1 MKKRILESLQDS
13 NSEVAA
19 SNAAAREEA
28 AERHAAHRVSD
39 DVQVAQGSPLSD
51 DEPGQDA
58 EESSSLSDH
67 ADVHDGTERP
77 DEEPRVAVRPSSV
90 DDGVS
95 EDDDGVTA
103 DPSLDFAVDAADT
116 TDIASGPITYA
127 DAGVDT
133 REGAR
138 AVDAIRAAVKSTYR
152 PEVIGDIGGFGG
164 LFSASALKE
173 MDDPILVSGTD
184 GVGTK
189 LAVARLLGK
198 HDTVGID
205 LVAMCVNDVLATG
218 AEPLFFL
225 DYIAVGKL
233 EAEQVATVV
242 SGIADGCRQ
251 AGCALI
257 GGEMAEHPGVMD
269 PDDYDLS
276 GFCVAAVDRCD
287 MIDPEKFVREGDTII
302 GLASNGIHSNGFSL
316 VRRVVVDRVDEY
328 TLNRVRPEFD
338 GRSLGDVLMAPTRI
352 YVHSI
357 RSAMASGA
365 PLHAVAHITGG
376 GITENL
382 DRVLPRGLDAT
393 IELGTWIVPPV
404 IQYVVAAADLS
415 EQEALR
421 TFNMGIGMCVVCDPS
436 DADALMVKLTE
447 EGETCWKVGAVT
459 MAQERDAKGCVRYM
473 RAGTALQ

>member
-1 MKKRILESLQDS
+1 MFVKKRMLESLQDTT
-13 NSEVAA
+13 SEVAA

-28 AERHAAHRVSD
+28 AERHAAHRSGD
-39 DVQVAQGSPLSD
+39 DVQLAQGSPLLGEEDEGTEGPIPSPD
-51 DEPGQDA
+51 DTNVCDDDSGEGADGDRRA
-58 EESSSLSDH
+58 EEPSADLDADDAVRDLA
-67 ADVHDGTERP
+67 ADVDG
-77 DEEPRVAVRPSSV
+77 AAGLSSA
-90 DDGVS
+90 
-95 EDDDGVTA
+95 T
-103 DPSLDFAVDAADT
+103 
-116 TDIASGPITYA
+116 ITYA

-152 PEVIGDIGGFGG
+152 TEVIGDIGGFGA
-164 LFSASALKE
+164 LFSARALKE
-173 MDDPILVSGTD
+173 MDDPVLVSGTD

-242 SGIADGCRQ
+242 GGIADGCRQ

-269 PDDYDLS
+269 PYDYDLS
-276 GFCVAAVDRCD
+276 GFCVAAVDRRE
-287 MIDPEKFVREGDTII
+287 MIDPDRLVREGDVIV
-302 GLASNGIHSNGFSL
+302 GLASSGIHSNGFSL
-316 VRRVVVDRVDEY
+316 VRRAVVDRVDDY

-338 GRSLGDVLMAPTRI
+338 GRSLGDALMVPTRI
-352 YVHSI
+352 YVRSI
-357 RSAMASGA
+357 RAAMAGGA

-393 IELGTWIVPPV
+393 IDLGTWIVPPV

-415 EQEALR
+415 EIEALR
-421 TFNMGIGMCVVCDPS
+421 TFNMGIGMCVICDPD

-447 EGETCWKVGAVT
+447 EGETCWKVGTVSA
-459 MAQERDAKGCVRYM
+459 AKDRDAKGCVRYQ
-473 RAGTALQ
+473 RGGTVVL